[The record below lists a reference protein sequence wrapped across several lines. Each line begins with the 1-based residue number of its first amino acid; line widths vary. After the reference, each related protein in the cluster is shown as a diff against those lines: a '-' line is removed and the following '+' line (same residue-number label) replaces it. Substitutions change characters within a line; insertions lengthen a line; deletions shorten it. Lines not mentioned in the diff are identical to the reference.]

1 MVDVYIALG
10 SNLGERR
17 ENLQR
22 ATAALSDYLEVQARS
37 TIIETAAQYLEAQPD
52 FLNMVLMGQTALAAA
67 ELLQGVQSLER
78 RLGRVPSPR
87 FGPRAIDIDILYY
100 GDEIIDRPELQVPHP
115 RLHER
120 LFVLKPLLEIAPDF
134 RHPQIQKTTREMIE
148 TLISRLREVTV
159 AKCRD

>member
-10 SNLGERR
+10 SNLGDRR
-17 ENLQR
+17 ENLRQ
-22 ATAALSDYLEVQARS
+22 AEAALSDCLDVRARS
-37 TIIETAAQYLEAQPD
+37 AIMETAPQYFEAQPD
-52 FLNMVLMGQTALAAA
+52 FLNSVMMGQTALAAV
-67 ELLQGVQSLER
+67 ELLRRLQSLER

-120 LFVLKPLLEIAPDF
+120 LFVLRPLSEIAPDF
-134 RHPQIQKTTREMIE
+134 RHPQIEKTTREMIE
-148 TLISRLREVTV
+148 ALNSRLQ
-159 AKCRD
+159 